1 MQPNNR
7 GARVAAFI
15 AAGALALFSFGL
27 LAAGGVLLWADGK
40 KDEQGYISSDA
51 ERFATSTRALTSD
64 NLDLDLD
71 GLDAIVDTDSY
82 GKVRLEVS
90 GEGDAPVFVG
100 VARTDDVSR
109 YLRRVDHAVV
119 EDFDTLPF
127 RADYR
132 EHAGD
137 AVPAP
142 PAKQGFWDAS
152 THGAGT
158 QTLTW
163 DVRDGDWSVVVMN
176 ADGSPGVHADVSAG
190 ARLGFL
196 DEAGWTLLG
205 MGGLALTGAILF
217 AFFGGRPPRP
227 RAAFPAPSPA
237 ATS

>member
-1 MQPNNR
+1 MTSTNR
-7 GARVAAFI
+7 AARIASFV

-27 LAAGGVLLWADGK
+27 LAAGGGLLWADGQ
-40 KDEQGYISSDA
+40 KDEHGYLSSDP
-51 ERFATSTRALTSD
+51 ERFATGTRALTTD

-71 GLDAIVDTDSY
+71 GVDAIVDSDTY

-90 GEGDAPVFVG
+90 GDGDAPVFVG
-100 VARTDDVSR
+100 IARTDDVTR
-109 YLRRVDHAVV
+109 YLRDVDHAVV

-127 RADYR
+127 KADYR

-137 AVPAP
+137 AVPAT
-142 PAKQGFWDAS
+142 PARQRFWDAEV
-152 THGAGT
+152 HGAGT

-176 ADGSPGVHADVSAG
+176 ADGSPGVSADVSAG

-196 DEAGWTLLG
+196 DEAGWVLLG
-205 MGGLALTGAILF
+205 MGGLALAGAI
-217 AFFGGRPPRP
+217 AFGFLGGRPLRP
-227 RAAFPAPSPA
+227 RATFTPTPA